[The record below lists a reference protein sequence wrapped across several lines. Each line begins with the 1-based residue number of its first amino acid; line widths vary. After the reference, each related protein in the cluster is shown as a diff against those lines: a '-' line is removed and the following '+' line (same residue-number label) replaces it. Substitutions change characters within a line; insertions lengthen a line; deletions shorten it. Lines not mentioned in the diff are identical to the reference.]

1 MEYGKMKSPHFE
13 KNKKLMAIS
22 HYGKAKFKSTNFLI
36 DCYKK
41 KKFPAVI
48 VRPYQVYGTHQDVN
62 RLIPFVITNSLANK
76 KYPISAGNQKRDLL
90 FIADFVNGL
99 EKIMYSNKHT
109 NGEIFNIGYGKAV
122 KVKDIVN
129 LITAI
134 IKKGEPEFGKIKLR
148 KEENLA
154 TFPNINK
161 IKKTIDWSPKT
172 DLKKGILKTIMY
184 YKKQK

>member
-1 MEYGKMKSPHFE
+1 
-13 KNKKLMAIS
+13 
-22 HYGKAKFKSTNFLI
+22 
-36 DCYKK
+36 
-41 KKFPAVI
+41 
-48 VRPYQVYGTHQDVN
+48 
-62 RLIPFVITNSLANK
+62 
-76 KYPISAGNQKRDLL
+76 
-90 FIADFVNGL
+90 
-99 EKIMYSNKHT
+99 MYSNKHT

-184 YKKQK
+184 YKKKK